1 MKHRSHRFKYCI
13 IYLEDKY
20 YENIN
25 SDLEKRGYDDIE
37 AIVPT
42 VTILKG
48 STSRG
53 KSIYKKE
60 PILFNFGFLKMSAKK
75 AVDRNFLRNL
85 VKRIPGIR
93 GFLKDTT
100 TLHPRKKKKS
110 RIESIDVWDDFSIVA
125 TCTRKE
131 VRRFLKIQE
140 ENKRFSVTDLVSL
153 KPGDYINL
161 KGYPYEGVDATIL
174 EVDHN
179 NKRVKLLMYPQNGK
193 LEVWLPFDNV
203 VYSVYQN
210 YDPRKLYVDQKEYDP
225 NGITQEQIDKVL
237 SIRQA

>member
-75 AVDRNFLRNL
+75 AVDRNFLRLL

-110 RIESIDVWDDFSIVA
+110 RIESI
-125 TCTRKE
+125 
-131 VRRFLKIQE
+131 
-140 ENKRFSVTDLVSL
+140 
-153 KPGDYINL
+153 
-161 KGYPYEGVDATIL
+161 
-174 EVDHN
+174 
-179 NKRVKLLMYPQNGK
+179 
-193 LEVWLPFDNV
+193 
-203 VYSVYQN
+203 
-210 YDPRKLYVDQKEYDP
+210 
-225 NGITQEQIDKVL
+225 
-237 SIRQA
+237 

>member
-20 YENIN
+20 YETIN

-53 KSIYKKE
+53 KLIYKKE
-60 PILFNFGFLKMSAKK
+60 PILFNFGFLKMPSKK
-75 AVDRNFLRNL
+75 AVDRNFLRL
-85 VKRIPGIR
+85 LTRRIPGIR
-93 GFLKDTT
+93 GFLKDTI
-100 TLHPRKKKKS
+100 TLHNRKNKRA
-110 RIESIDVWDDFSIVA
+110 RIENIDIWDDFSIVA
-125 TCTRKE
+125 TCTRKD
-131 VRRFLKIQE
+131 VRRFLKIQK
-140 ENKRFSVTDLVSL
+140 ENKRFSVTDLVNL

-161 KGYPYEGVDATIL
+161 RGYPYEGVDATIL

-179 NKRVKLLMYPQNGK
+179 NKRVKVLMYPQNGK
-193 LEVWLPFDNV
+193 LEIWLPFDSV

-210 YDPRKLYVDQKEYDP
+210 YDPRKLYVDQKGFDP

-237 SIRQA
+237 NIRQS

>member
-1 MKHRSHRFKYCI
+1 MKHRNHRFRYCI

-20 YENIN
+20 YRNIN
-25 SDLEKRGYDDIE
+25 RELEKRGYDDIK

-53 KSIYKKE
+53 KLVYKEE
-60 PILFNFGFLKMSAKK
+60 PVLFNFGFLKMPSIKT
-75 AVDRNFLRNL
+75 VDRNFLRVL
-85 VKRIPGIR
+85 VKQIPGIR
-93 GFLKDTT
+93 GFLKNTES
-100 TLHPRKKKKS
+100 LHPRKKKKA
-110 RIESIDVWDDFSIVA
+110 RVENIDIWDDFSIVA
-125 TCTRKE
+125 TCDRKE
-131 VRRFLKIQE
+131 VRRFLRIQD

-153 KPGDYINL
+153 KPGDYVNL

-174 EVDHN
+174 EIDHN

-203 VYSVYQN
+203 IYSVYQN
-210 YDPRKLYVDQKEYDP
+210 YDPRKLYVDQQGYDP
-225 NGITQEQIDKVL
+225 NGITQEKINNIL
-237 SIRQA
+237 NIRQS

>member
-75 AVDRNFLRNL
+75 AVDRNFLRLL

-210 YDPRKLYVDQKEYDP
+210 YDPSTLSVDQKQYDP

-237 SIRQA
+237 SIRQV